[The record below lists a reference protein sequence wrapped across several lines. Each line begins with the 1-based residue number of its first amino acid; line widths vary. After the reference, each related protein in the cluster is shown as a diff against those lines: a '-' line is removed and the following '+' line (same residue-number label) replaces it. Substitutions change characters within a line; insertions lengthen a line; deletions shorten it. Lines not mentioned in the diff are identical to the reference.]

1 MVKRALKDFEFF
13 ISPNTWNTAQ
23 DLVQAGHVKNLRE
36 VEKNFWVSLVEDPE
50 NGGPYE
56 VEVMITPQKIKAFT
70 CECWTEGRRLMCPHI
85 GAVLLRVRQYINQR
99 TEERQLKQAENTS
112 EKSSG
117 KLNIPTLLAQ
127 VPPEAL
133 TEFVRDY
140 ARRDRDFSLA
150 LKTWFAASISDAEN
164 PWLLLLDTVTPK
176 SGKLREPEY
185 RRLRKTLLDL
195 ESQLEKALEQGHYP
209 RVFQMASAKMHKL
222 RSLVL
227 SSEEP
232 RRGQLLYH
240 YQLASKSLLD
250 LAGHELSPELHDDI
264 WTFVFDHVNKGVVP
278 PESSRD
284 VLKIIAART
293 GEAAKF
299 DRVNSWFDETPHPV
313 PTFVLYLYLYTL
325 SLRGRPEAVK
335 RVLNDYA
342 AQPSVVKDA
351 VAQLYYLNAWDA
363 AKFCGNAFLE
373 QGIFN
378 AGQARE
384 VEDLM
389 LLIAEK
395 QEDTSLLVQLLGRRY
410 LHSGQPDLLEKMKK
424 AAGKKWQDEK
434 MKLLEN
440 MKSKGDLRAVAGLL
454 AAENDTL
461 VLAALL
467 QEHPDHALLQKYA
480 SVLLPAHAKM
490 VQEQYVYFL
499 GDYLNEHFG
508 PQAATWVGEQLRPLV
523 KQGETALVKN
533 IVSALEKQFPDRN
546 SLSETLS
553 ELFQPNNRSLL
564 TSIFGNL

>member
-1 MVKRALKDFEFF
+1 MQKRALKDFEFF
-13 ISPNTWNTAQ
+13 ISPTTWNTAQ

-70 CECWTEGRRLMCPHI
+70 CECWSEGRRLMCPHI

-112 EKSSG
+112 EKG
-117 KLNIPTLLAQ
+117 AAKLNIPSLLAQ

-150 LKTWFAASISDAEN
+150 LKTWFAASLSDTEN

-195 ESQLEKALEQGHYP
+195 ESQLEKALEQGHYR

-227 SSEEP
+227 ASEEP

-250 LAGHELSPELHDDI
+250 LTDHELSPELHDDI
-264 WTFVFDHVNKGVVP
+264 WTFVFEHVHKGVVP

-299 DRVNSWFDETPHPV
+299 DRVSSWFDETPHPA
-313 PTFVLYLYLYTL
+313 PPFLLYLYLYTL
-325 SLRGRPEAVK
+325 SLHSRPEAVK

-351 VAQLYYLNAWDA
+351 VAQLYYLHAWDA
-363 AKFCGNAFLE
+363 AKFCGQAFLE
-373 QGIFN
+373 QGLFN
-378 AGQARE
+378 TGQTRE
-384 VEDLM
+384 MEDLL

-395 QEDTSLLVQLLGRRY
+395 QNDTSLLMQLLGRRY
-410 LHSGQPDLLEKMKK
+410 LQSGQTEVLEKMKK
-424 AAGKKWQDEK
+424 AAGAKWQKEK
-434 MKLLEN
+434 MKLLEG

-461 VLAALL
+461 LLAALL
-467 QEHPDHALLQKYA
+467 QEHPDHLLMQKYA
-480 SVLLPAHAKM
+480 SVLLPTHAKL
-490 VQEQYVYFL
+490 VQEQYVQFL

-508 PQAATWVGEQLRPLV
+508 PQAATWVSEQLRPLV
-523 KQGETALVKN
+523 KQGETALVKT
-533 IVSALEKQFPDRN
+533 IVAILVKQFPDRTT
-546 SLSETLS
+546 LSETLS
-553 ELFQPNNRSLL
+553 ELFQPNNRALL
-564 TSIFGNL
+564 ASMFGKL